1 MLPFSDL
8 FTVDSL
14 PLEHHSD
21 NFRGV
26 IYDPN
31 IFMMLA
37 TFVKDIITC
46 SKKFF
51 KFWNIYAEN
60 EETQEKVELTSTF
73 CQIKFF
79 FK

>member
-1 MLPFSDL
+1 MLPSSDL

-31 IFMMLA
+31 IFIIQ
-37 TFVKDIITC
+37 TTGVKDIITS
-46 SKKFF
+46 SKKFLSF
-51 KFWNIYAEN
+51 
-60 EETQEKVELTSTF
+60 ETFMPKMKKLKKVELTSTF
-73 CQIKFF
+73 CQIKFL
-79 FK
+79 